1 MTLTKSEIICR
12 FFSYSLD
19 ERILPRHKVLLENR
33 INFKLRYMLA
43 TSDEEFQNLV
53 ENAVER
59 RRRFESGVMNVTLSK
74 SLVAD
79 NSSEERKAFEHGEMV
94 DVQTNSQVTDDPS
107 DPSDEEEISY
117 FSDT

>member
-1 MTLTKSEIICR
+1 
-12 FFSYSLD
+12 
-19 ERILPRHKVLLENR
+19 
-33 INFKLRYMLA
+33 MLA

-117 FSDT
+117 FSDTWTIDTLTLITKLNYLKEGFWKLLQLRKT

>member
-1 MTLTKSEIICR
+1 
-12 FFSYSLD
+12 
-19 ERILPRHKVLLENR
+19 
-33 INFKLRYMLA
+33 MLA

-107 DPSDEEEISY
+107 DPSDPSDEEEISY